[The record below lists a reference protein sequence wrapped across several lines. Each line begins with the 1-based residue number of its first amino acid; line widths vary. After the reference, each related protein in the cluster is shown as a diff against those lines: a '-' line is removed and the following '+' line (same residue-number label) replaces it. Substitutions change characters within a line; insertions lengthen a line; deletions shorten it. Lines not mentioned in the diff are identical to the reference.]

1 MRKISLLLCFSIVLS
16 LVMSCP
22 VTFADDSYTQADV
35 SIGAEFLE
43 AMNINDPAKDKA
55 DDGVITR
62 AEAVEVITKLFGYS
76 ASSEEAVPFTDV
88 KGTLTGAL
96 KYALDLKM
104 ISESESFRPDDAITY
119 NEAFKMCVVALG
131 YDYLAK
137 TYGGWPSGYV
147 RMAGEAKLSDGLPT
161 HEVTISKDAF
171 YLFVENLLTAEMLE
185 MDGVVDSEISY
196 RKYTTVLETYF
207 NLYEIEGV
215 VTATCHTGLY
225 AAEDALDEAEIAID
239 DAIYRFEGKSNY
251 IGKHVKAYAYKDKD
265 ELAVVVPYDNRI
277 KTVAFSDLT
286 EVEGNTVY
294 YDVDNKENRLRVED
308 VPAVIYNGKSDGKA
322 KISDFSGKNGH
333 FVFTDNDGDNTYE
346 VCEANEYRTVV
357 VSGVNAVEGYIND
370 KNTEKRVDLSGDDCV
385 YFVYDNG
392 VEKTLGDIT
401 ENSLLSVYESSDKL
415 LVTVVIEN
423 ATVNGTVTGFKV
435 GTDAI
440 EINDVSYP
448 YSEYFKKNYLP
459 KIKSGSEITVNLSS
473 DGIVHSS
480 SEPERDKILFGY
492 YLNAKQGSG
501 LDSTIKVKFVD
512 NKGAIVITDVND
524 KLTCN
529 GTVYTKPDDI
539 LSVFFDS
546 QGNKKLDEQLFRYK
560 LTSDGLL
567 TLIDTVCDEEG
578 YIDSSSDKFEDNLKK
593 YKYPERSE
601 DLVHDGI
608 WIESTTGI
616 VHPWYAIKNDTY
628 IIQVNPNTDIAE
640 DKRFAVRD
648 LNWLK
653 STKQFIRNKATVY
666 NVDEYLGTGALVL
679 STAADDTVNDESPLG
694 IVHSVTKAL
703 DTEMNE
709 CYKIVV
715 FSRNSY
721 NDIYVYD
728 EDLINKY
735 VMDEQGNMLISAG
748 DCIRYEKDNLGYL
761 TALAVDYDFSEGKL
775 LHKNTNQMYLCYYY
789 GGVYSI
795 GNGIMTM
802 VRAKDDGTLDID
814 HQKYAFQ
821 IPSTVMIY
829 DSESGEITNGSV
841 HDLES
846 YLQTGDEC
854 TRVMVITEEFDM
866 QMCVVYR

>member
-16 LVMSCP
+16 LVLSCP
-22 VTFADDSYTQADV
+22 VTFADESYTQTDV

-43 AMNINDPAKDKA
+43 VMNINDPAKDKA

-62 AEAVEVITKLFGYS
+62 AEAIEVITKLFGYN
-76 ASSEEAVPFTDV
+76 ASSEAVVPFTDV

-96 KYALDLKM
+96 KYALDLEM
-104 ISESESFRPDDAITY
+104 ICESETFRPDDAITY
-119 NEAFKMCVVALG
+119 NEAFKICVVALG

-137 TYGGWPSGYV
+137 TYGGWPAGYV

-161 HEVTISKDAF
+161 HEVVISKDAF
-171 YLFVENLLTAEMLE
+171 YLFVENLLTAEMLAV
-185 MDGVVDSEISY
+185 DGVIESHISY

-207 NLYEIEGV
+207 DLYEIEGI
-215 VTATCHTGLY
+215 VTANPHTGLY
-225 AAEDALDEAEIAID
+225 ASEDALDENEISID
-239 DAIYRFEGKSNY
+239 DVVYRFYGNSNY
-251 IGKHVKAYAYKDKD
+251 IGRHVRAFAHTDKS
-265 ELAVVVPYDNRI
+265 ELAVVVPYDNKI

-294 YDVDNKENRLRVED
+294 YDADNKENKLRVEE
-308 VPAVIYNGKSDGKA
+308 VPAVLYNGKSDGKA
-322 KISDFSGKNGH
+322 KLADFKGKNGH
-333 FVFTDNDGDNTYE
+333 FVFIDNNRDNTYE

-357 VSGVNAVEGYIND
+357 VSGVNVVEGYIND
-370 KNTEKRVDLSGDDCV
+370 KNTEKRVDLSSDECA
-385 YFVYDNG
+385 YFVYADG
-392 VEKTLGDIT
+392 VEKTLSDIAN
-401 ENSLLSVYESSDKL
+401 NSLLSVYESADGL
-415 LVTVVIEN
+415 FVTVVIEN
-423 ATVNGTVTGFKV
+423 TTLTGTVTGFKV
-435 GTDAI
+435 GSDAI
-440 EINDVSYP
+440 VINEISYP
-448 YSEYFKKNYLP
+448 YSAYFKKNYLP
-459 KIKSGSEITVNLSS
+459 KIKSGVEITVNLSS
-473 DGIVHSS
+473 DGVVHAS

-492 YLNAKQGSG
+492 YLDVKQGAG
-501 LDSTIKVKFVD
+501 LDSSLSVKFVD

-529 GTVYTKPDDI
+529 GIVYTKPGDI
-539 LSVFFDS
+539 LSVFFDA
-546 QGNKKLDEQLFRYK
+546 QGNKKLGEQIFRYK

-567 TLIDTVCDEEG
+567 TLIDTVCEEEG
-578 YIDSSSDKFEDNLKK
+578 YIDSSVDKFEDNLKK
-593 YKYPERSE
+593 YKYPEGST

-628 IIQVNPNTDIAE
+628 IIQVNPNTDIDE
-640 DKRFAVRD
+640 EKRFAVRD

-653 STKQFIRNKATVY
+653 ATKQFIRNKATVY

-679 STAADDTVNDESPLG
+679 STAADDTVNDESSLG

-715 FSRNSY
+715 FSKNFY

-735 VMDEQGNMLISAG
+735 VMDEHGNMLISAG

-761 TALAVDYDFSEGKL
+761 TALAVDYDFSEGNL

-829 DSESGEITNGSV
+829 DSKTGEITNGSV

-846 YLQTGDEC
+846 YLQVGDEC
-854 TRVMVITEEFDM
+854 TKIMVVTEEFDM
-866 QMCVVYR
+866 QMCIVYR